1 MAGQLQSRRRGLVA
15 LSTVAGLLVVGWLA
29 GLPWLAGHW
38 PRVLAVGLF
47 LVVFVAPRFLVPA
60 RSAASLAGVGD
71 PAARGR
77 LEDERLKLQHDVRIG
92 LLQAVAGVAVI
103 AAVAATW
110 QQLDTDRRQL
120 RQQLEV
126 AGQEQASERF
136 ARALDQLGS
145 EQLDV
150 RLGGIYGL
158 ERIAARGA
166 ESATAAAGAYRPPAD
181 GSGEAPDP
189 GWWAAQDRVQ
199 VFEILSAYVRTTSH
213 RPPVGPAGVSSLQ
226 VSQPD
231 VHAAV
236 TALARRTVLD
246 GDPPLDLTG
255 SLLPAARLG
264 WARLAGADLRGAD
277 LRGTSLQHATL
288 AGAHLEQSLL
298 CGTQL
303 QGATCPGPIW
313 PGPGR
318 ARPPAGRTAS
328 TGGPP
333 GPGWSRPAERPQAR
347 RAAILAAAR
356 WARAI
361 TDSIGLTPLAVG
373 NSEASATYRPSTS
386 WLRWSGPTA
395 EAAGSVPIRHEPIWW

>member
-77 LEDERLKLQHDVRIG
+77 LKDERLKLQHDVRIG

-166 ESATAAAGAYRPPAD
+166 GAATAAAGAYQPPGTSSD
-181 GSGEAPDP
+181 DPPGP
-189 GWWAAQDRVQ
+189 GWWAGQDRVQ

-213 RPPVGPAGVSSLQ
+213 RPPVGPAASSDLQ

-231 VHAAV
+231 VHAAAV
-236 TALARRTVLD
+236 ALARRTVLA

-255 SLLPAARLG
+255 SLLAGARLG

-298 CGTQL
+298 CGTQF
-303 QGATCPGPIW
+303 QGADLSGAHLA
-313 PGPGR
+313 G
-318 ARPPAGRTAS
+318 ARAS
-328 TGGPP
+328 TATSWPDGFD
-333 GPGWSRPAERPQAR
+333 W
-347 RAAILAAAR
+347 RAAGAR
-356 WARAI
+356 LVE
-361 TDSIGLTPLAVG
+361 SC
-373 NSEASATYRPSTS
+373 
-386 WLRWSGPTA
+386 
-395 EAAGSVPIRHEPIWW
+395 

>member
-1 MAGQLQSRRRGLVA
+1 MAGQLQSRRRGLVT
-15 LSTVAGLLVVGWLA
+15 LSTGAGLLVVGWLA
-29 GLPWLAGHW
+29 GMPWLAGHW
-38 PRVLAVGLF
+38 PRILAVGLF
-47 LVVFVAPRFLVPA
+47 LVVFVAPRLFVPA
-60 RSAASLAGVGD
+60 RSAASLAAVTD

-77 LEDERLKLQHDVRIG
+77 LEDERLKLQHDVRVG

-126 AGQEQASERF
+126 AGQERASERF
-136 ARALDQLGS
+136 AQALDQLGS

-158 ERIAARGA
+158 ERIAAGGA
-166 ESATAAAGAYRPPAD
+166 GTATAAAGAYQPPAD
-181 GSGEAPDP
+181 GPAAGAGEVPDA

-213 RPPVGPAGVSSLQ
+213 RPPVGPAGATDLQ

-231 VHAAV
+231 VHAAAV
-236 TALARRTVLD
+236 ALARRTVLA

-288 AGAHLEQSLL
+288 AGAHLEQALL
-298 CGTQL
+298 CGTQF
-303 QGATCPGPIW
+303 QGADLSG
-313 PGPGR
+313 
-318 ARPPAGRTAS
+318 AHLAG
-328 TGGPP
+328 
-333 GPGWSRPAERPQAR
+333 
-347 RAAILAAAR
+347 
-356 WARAI
+356 ARA
-361 TDSIGLTPLAVG
+361 
-373 NSEASATYRPSTS
+373 SAATS
-386 WLRWSGPTA
+386 WPDGFDWRV
-395 EAAGSVPIRHEPIWW
+395 AGARLVESC